1 MFPAARSALVA
12 ILTFAGAGALA
23 AQGAPTLPSDT
34 LVANYGPRSA
44 PAPTP
49 SLSPTLPS
57 DTLAATQPVDSFP
70 TDPFRVGAGAAEPA
84 PEDSL
89 GPPPES
95 SADSALLREMRG
107 WIERRPGV
115 GAPPPVRAI
124 LVRT

>member
-1 MFPAARSALVA
+1 VSPAFRSVLVIVLLLPGARALV
-12 ILTFAGAGALA
+12 

-49 SLSPTLPS
+49 GISPTLPS

-70 TDPFRVGAGAAEPA
+70 TDPSDGAAGGIEEA

-89 GPPPES
+89 GPAPQSP
-95 SADSALLREMRG
+95 ADSFAPRESPSG
-107 WIERRPGV
+107 IERHPGV
-115 GAPPPVRAI
+115 GAPPPVRAV